1 MAYVGL
7 EIATLLVPLN
17 NIQQYWENKKFSGH
31 QDLKDVML
39 WNEFQTIWG
48 ETKFHLPEYL
58 TLVVVL
64 HILVYCNYNI

>member
-39 WNEFQTIWG
+39 
-48 ETKFHLPEYL
+48 
-58 TLVVVL
+58 
-64 HILVYCNYNI
+64 